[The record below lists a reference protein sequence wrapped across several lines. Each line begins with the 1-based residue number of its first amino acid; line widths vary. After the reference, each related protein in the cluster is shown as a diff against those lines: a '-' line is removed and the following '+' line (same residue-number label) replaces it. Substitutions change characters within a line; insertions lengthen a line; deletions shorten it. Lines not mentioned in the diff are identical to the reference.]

1 MVGLKKK
8 APKKQYET
16 KKSLQKYHWIYYYWP
31 TTFWDGTYLI
41 YKIPSDIPLEITNFS
56 FATRCQL
63 QIASWLKVGT
73 PIPAPLSV
81 WGFSSVIFDT
91 YLVQAFFHLTHVLI
105 LNDLTF
111 LPKILNDKFRMDKNS
126 FLCLNLRVFAFVIST
141 FVEKLSSFDFLS
153 KDH

>member
-1 MVGLKKK
+1 MVGLKKNGFQK
-8 APKKQYET
+8 GIWDRKVYKSIIEFIIIGQLLFGMAPT
-16 KKSLQKYHWIYYYWP
+16 LM
-31 TTFWDGTYLI
+31 F
-41 YKIPSDIPLEITNFS
+41 KIPKDIPLEITNFS

-73 PIPAPLSV
+73 HIPAPLSV

-111 LPKILNDKFRMDKNS
+111 LPKILNDKFRMGKNV
-126 FLCLNLRVFAFVIST
+126 FLCLNLRVFAFCY
-141 FVEKLSSFDFLS
+141 
-153 KDH
+153 